1 MAKKLMQAPRTLMT
15 LAASLLCIFTTSS
28 AQANSEMTEICK
40 SYAESLQEITEK
52 NKNTSNGNYVI
63 SLWDIQSAPINP
75 DTPTTGK
82 PIVASCTSVALWAND
97 GQTFIDYNIEG
108 AEGDENVKIMYL
120 PHGF

>member
-1 MAKKLMQAPRTLMT
+1 MKKNIMQAPRTLMA
-15 LAASLLCIFTTSS
+15 LAASLLCIYTTPP
-28 AQANSEMTEICK
+28 ALANSEMTEICK
-40 SYAESLQEITEK
+40 SYAEDLKKITEK

-63 SLWDIQSAPINP
+63 SIWDVQSASINP

-97 GQTFIDYNIEG
+97 GQTFIDYNIEYSK
-108 AEGDENVKIMYL
+108 GDENVWIMYR